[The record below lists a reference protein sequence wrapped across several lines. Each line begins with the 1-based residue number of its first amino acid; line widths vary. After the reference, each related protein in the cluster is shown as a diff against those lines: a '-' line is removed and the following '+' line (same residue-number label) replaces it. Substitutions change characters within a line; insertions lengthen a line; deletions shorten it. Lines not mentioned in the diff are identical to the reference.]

1 MPIDLELQKVID
13 EMLAAGLSS
22 LYENATPEEARERGR
37 RARKDFYP
45 PVLQKVSS
53 ITQGCVVT
61 PDHDIPIRTYWP
73 LNAVEGSMPTVVY
86 FHGGAWII
94 GDLDSHDGH
103 ARRICS
109 TLGAVV
115 VNVDYRL
122 APEDPFP
129 AGYDDCVVVT
139 SWVFEHIG
147 DLGGDLKK
155 VAVAGDSAG
164 GNLAAAVAFS
174 FKNAP
179 HRLAGQLLIYPGVDL
194 AGTGN
199 QLDAEADTTLTGK
212 PGDTYIRDQYLS
224 DPSLAFDPRVS
235 PLRAT
240 SHADLAPAV
249 IGVAEFDVLRAEG
262 VAYAKALQK
271 AGVYV
276 TLREF
281 DGLIHGFFGMGGVSA
296 AAEAAAD
303 LLTRD
308 LGAIFQVGND

>member
-1 MPIDLELQKVID
+1 MPIDGELQKVID
-13 EMLAAGLSS
+13 GMLGAGLSS

-37 RARKDFYP
+37 RARRDFYP
-45 PVLQKVSS
+45 PVLQDVFSVIQS
-53 ITQGCVVT
+53 YAVT
-61 PDHDIPIRTYWP
+61 PDRDIPIRTYRP

-86 FHGGAWII
+86 FHGGGWII

-122 APEDPFP
+122 APEHPFP
-129 AGYDDCVVVT
+129 AGYDDCLAAT
-139 SWVFEHIG
+139 RWVFEHID
-147 DLGGDLKK
+147 DLGGDVSK

-174 FKNAP
+174 FKDAP
-179 HRLAGQLLIYPGVDL
+179 HKLAGQLLIYPGVDL
-194 AGTGN
+194 VGMGN
-199 QLDAEADTTLTGK
+199 LADAEVDSTLTGK
-212 PGDTYIRDQYLS
+212 PGDTYIRDQYLP
-224 DPSLAFDPRVS
+224 DPSVAFDPRVS
-235 PLRAT
+235 PLRAI
-240 SHADLAPAV
+240 SHEDLAPAV
-249 IGVAEFDVLRAEG
+249 IGVAEFDMLRTEG
-262 VAYAKALQK
+262 VAYAKALEK

-281 DGLIHGFFGMGGVSA
+281 DGMIHGFFGMGGVSA

-308 LGAIFQVGND
+308 LGAILKVANS